1 MALKQSIKSEGWA
14 LHEGFHESRAGSRL
28 RLRRVS
34 SGEWP
39 ERRERTEEVGKGMFR
54 EAH

>member
-1 MALKQSIKSEGWA
+1 MR
-14 LHEGFHESRAGSRL
+14 EGFHESGAVSRL

-39 ERRERTEEVGKGMFR
+39 ERRERIEEVGESMFR
-54 EAH
+54 GSR